1 MTKQDLTDQIE
12 AEFGWL
18 SPDEKQKLFIIM
30 KSNWNS
36 AIAHAAQVVSEANN
50 LQQESIRSQSRTG
63 DHQFPQRYQTKQQI
77 STGTTNK
84 QKINNLK
91 L

>member
-18 SPDEKQKLFIIM
+18 SPDEKQKLFVM
-30 KSNWNS
+30 LKSNWND
-36 AIAHAAQVVSEANN
+36 AIILASK
-50 LQQESIRSQSRTG
+50 T
-63 DHQFPQRYQTKQQI
+63 TKDLVELDYDI
-77 STGTTNK
+77 LNH
-84 QKINNLK
+84 LK